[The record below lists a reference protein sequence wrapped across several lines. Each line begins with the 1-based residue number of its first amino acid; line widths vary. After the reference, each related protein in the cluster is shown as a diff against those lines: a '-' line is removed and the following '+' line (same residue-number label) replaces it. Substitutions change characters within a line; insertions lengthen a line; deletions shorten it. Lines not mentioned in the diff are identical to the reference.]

1 MSLHWIDVSI
11 LVAYCLAMVVVG
23 FAVERR
29 ARGGMDSY
37 FLGDNKLPWWVL
49 SLSNAA
55 SMFDI
60 SGTMW
65 LVSLLFVYG
74 LKSVF
79 IPWLWPVFNQIFLM
93 VYLSAWL
100 RRSGALT
107 GAEWITLRF
116 GRDRGAELSRISVVF
131 FALVSVIGF
140 TGYAF
145 VGVAK
150 FAAVFLPPALSPNTY
165 GMIIVGITTLYT
177 VVGGLYSV
185 VLTDLI
191 QFAIMTVCCVALGA
205 LAMNQVP
212 PGTLETLVPAGWFDI
227 SFGWTLDMDW
237 SALLPAVNQRI
248 ADDGYTLFG
257 AFFMMMVF
265 KGVLVSAAGPA
276 PNYDMQRI
284 LAARSPREASMMS
297 GLVTLVLFFPRY
309 FMIAGI
315 TVLALAFM
323 GPQLST
329 DTGIDFEQVLPVVIR
344 DFLPVGLSGLL
355 IAGLLSA
362 FMSTFAGT
370 INAAAAYLVNDV
382 YKRYIR
388 KEAPD
393 RTYVRASYVASTA
406 VVVVG
411 CGAGLLTTSV
421 HAATE
426 WIVAALWGGYAAPN
440 LLKWH
445 WWRLNGHGYFWGMMG
460 GILGAIALLA
470 VPDVTPIEA
479 FPGLLAISLL
489 ASVAGSLLTPAE
501 DERVLM
507 DFYVRTRPWG
517 VWGPIQ
523 ARVMQEDPSFVPN
536 EAIGRDAFNIVVG
549 VLWQT
554 SLVALPI
561 YIVIWD
567 GGGAAVALSIALA
580 TSFVLKRTWLDT
592 LEGGTEQ
599 AVDALAAA
607 AGGGSSAAVPAAGN
621 AKLRQR

>member
-1 MSLHWIDVSI
+1 MALHPIDISI
-11 LVAYCLAMVVVG
+11 LIVYCLAMIAIG

-29 ARGGMDSY
+29 AKAGISAY
-37 FLGDNKLPWWVL
+37 FLGGNKLPWWIL

-100 RRSGALT
+100 RRSGSLT

-116 GRDRGAELSRISVVF
+116 GQDRGAELSRISVVF

-145 VGVAK
+145 VGIAK
-150 FAAVFLPPALSPNTY
+150 FSAVFLPPGLSPNTY
-165 GMIIVGITTLYT
+165 GLIVVALTTLYT
-177 VVGGLYSV
+177 VMGGLYSV

-191 QFAIMTVCCVALGA
+191 QFVLMTFCCLALGVV
-205 LAMNQVP
+205 AMSAVP
-212 PGTLETLVPAGWFDI
+212 AGTLETLVPAGWTEI
-227 SFGWTLDMDW
+227 SFGWVLDMDW
-237 SALLPAVNQRI
+237 SAILPAVNQRI
-248 ADDGYTLFG
+248 EADGYTLFG

-284 LAARSPREASMMS
+284 LAARTPREASMMS
-297 GLVTLVLFFPRY
+297 GLVSLVLFFPRY
-309 FMIAGI
+309 FMVAGI

-323 GPQLST
+323 GPALSKGG
-329 DTGIDFEQVLPVVIR
+329 GIDFEVVLPVVIR

-355 IAGLLSA
+355 IAGLLAA

-382 YKRYIR
+382 YKRYVR
-388 KEAPD
+388 KEEQEIH
-393 RTYVRASYVASTA
+393 YVRASYVASTA
-406 VVVVG
+406 VVIVG
-411 CGAGLLTTSV
+411 CAAGYFTTSV

-445 WWRLNGHGYFWGMMG
+445 WWRLNGHGYFWGMMS
-460 GILGAIALLA
+460 GILGAVGLLA
-470 VPDVTPIEA
+470 LPDLSSIEA
-479 FPGLLAISLL
+479 FPYLLLLSLVG
-489 ASVAGSLLTPAE
+489 SVGGSLLTPPE
-501 DERVLM
+501 DMAVLAQ
-507 DFYVRTRPWG
+507 FYRRTRPWG
-517 VWGPIQ
+517 VWGPVHEAVVAQ
-523 ARVMQEDPSFVPN
+523 QPSFERN
-536 EAIGRDAFNIVVG
+536 RDFGRDAVNVLVG
-549 VLWQT
+549 VVWQT
-554 SLVALPI
+554 SLIALPI
-561 YIVIWD
+561 YVVIWD
-567 GGGAAVALSIALA
+567 GGAAAICLALVAA
-580 TSFVLKRTWLDT
+580 TSYVLKKNWLDKLDHDPT
-592 LEGGTEQ
+592 P
-599 AVDALAAA
+599 
-607 AGGGSSAAVPAAGN
+607 SPSASEDPACAS
-621 AKLRQR
+621 AISTTPSESTS